1 MPVDAEH
8 AYSALMTA
16 AKAQPIPPVVG
27 LPAVV
32 RDSDC
37 AGLALDELSQALAGM
52 IERGADPYVAL
63 PPEIAENEP
72 PTIGLVPAE
81 EACEVTPR
89 SILEALLFVGSPT
102 NKPLSSR
109 YVASLMRGVRTA
121 EIDALVQELN
131 AEYERRNCPYQ
142 VLEEAGGYRL
152 SLREEYDRMREKF
165 FGRTRQAKLSP
176 AAIEVLAAVAYNEPV
191 TAEEVAKL
199 RGAACGP
206 ILAQLVRRQLVRLE
220 RTQTKPRKTVY
231 WTTDRFLALFGLES
245 LGDLPRGE
253 DSVPN

>member
-1 MPVDAEH
+1 M
-8 AYSALMTA
+8 
-16 AKAQPIPPVVG
+16 
-27 LPAVV
+27 V
-32 RDSDC
+32 RESDS
-37 AGLALDELSQALAGM
+37 AGLALDELSQTLAGM

-63 PPEIAENEP
+63 PPEAVESEPLPIASA
-72 PTIGLVPAE
+72 PTE

-102 NKPLSSR
+102 NEPLSSR

-121 EIDALVQELN
+121 EIDALVQDLN
-131 AEYERRNCPYQ
+131 AEYQRRNCPYQ

-152 SLREEYDRMREKF
+152 TLREEYDRMREKF
-165 FGRTRQAKLSP
+165 FGRTRQARLSP

-199 RGAACGP
+199 RGAACGH

-220 RTQTKPRKTVY
+220 RTETKPRKTVY
-231 WTTDRFLALFGLES
+231 WTTDRFLVLFGLES

-253 DSVPN
+253 DSVPT